1 LKRDQSLVFLL
12 LWGINT
18 NDVLFTNGPG
28 KRFSV
33 ALVDIFTIKNFAIAI
48 IASSIGYVIFE
59 RLRKQ
64 L

>member
-1 LKRDQSLVFLL
+1 VFLL

-48 IASSIGYVIFE
+48 IAASIGYVFFE

-64 L
+64 F